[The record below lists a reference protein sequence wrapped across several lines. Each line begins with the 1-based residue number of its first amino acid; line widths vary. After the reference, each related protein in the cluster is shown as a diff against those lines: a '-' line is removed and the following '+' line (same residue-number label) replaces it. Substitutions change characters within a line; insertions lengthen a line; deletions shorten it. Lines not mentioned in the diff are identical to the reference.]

1 MTPDQFVYWLQG
13 FAELHPAPPSP
24 EQWQAI
30 RDHLALVF
38 DKCTPEIEPT
48 PLHVEPPRRHEEPPR
63 AHEENAAETL
73 DALVRHLRR
82 RQKLRD
88 QEPTRVLLC

>member
-1 MTPDQFVYWLQG
+1 MTPEQFVYWMQG
-13 FAELHPAPPSP
+13 FAELHSAPPSP

-38 DKCTPEIEPT
+38 DKRTPAFAT
-48 PLHVEPPRRHEEPPR
+48 VHRHVEPPRRHEEPPR
-63 AHEENAAETL
+63 AHEENAVETL
-73 DALVRHLRR
+73 DIIRRHLRR

-88 QEPTRVLLC
+88 LEPTRVLLC

>member
-1 MTPDQFVYWLQG
+1 MTPDQFAYWLQG
-13 FAELHPAPPSP
+13 FAEINSAAPTQ

-38 DKCTPEIEPT
+38 DKRTPEIKPP
-48 PLHVEPPRRHEEPPR
+48 PLHVEPPRRHEELPR

-88 QEPTRVLLC
+88 REPTRVLLC